1 MKVSGVSVMHAPPAE
16 VWTALTSPD
25 VLARAIPGCRNFEPS
40 EPGTYRFTIAAGIAS
55 LQGVYTGQVTLSEPR
70 QPTSFVLTAN
80 GAGDPG
86 TVSISVRIRLTGGQD
101 GTTVLSYDADG
112 VVGGMIAAVG
122 QRVVTGVAQRM
133 TGDFFRAVDDQITAE
148 RARSPEKPATGD
160 VAQQPEPAPG
170 DAAQRLEPAPGDLAQ
185 RPEPATAGRGQ
196 GELAR
201 GVLLGTAG
209 TLAGVAIGA
218 VWRRRKR

>member
-1 MKVSGVSVMHAPPAE
+1 MKVSGVSVMHAPPDE

-25 VLARAIPGCRNFEPS
+25 VLARAIPGCRDFEPS
-40 EPGTYRFTIAAGIAS
+40 GAGTYRFTIAAGFAS

-70 QPTSFVLTAN
+70 EPTSFVLTAS

-86 TVSISVRIRLTGGQD
+86 TVSLSVRIRLTGGQD

-122 QRVVTGVAQRM
+122 QRMVTGVAQRM
-133 TGDFFRAVDDQITAE
+133 TGDFFRAVDNEILAE
-148 RARSPEKPATGD
+148 RSRSPEEPATGD
-160 VAQQPEPAPG
+160 IGHRPEPAPAG
-170 DAAQRLEPAPGDLAQ
+170 REQGGL
-185 RPEPATAGRGQ
+185 AGRGQ
-196 GELAR
+196 GELVR
-201 GVLLGTAG
+201 GVLIGSAG

-218 VWRRRKR
+218 VLRRRKR

>member
-1 MKVSGVSVMHAPPAE
+1 MKVSGVSVMHAPPDE
-16 VWTALTSPD
+16 VWTALTNPD
-25 VLARAIPGCRNFEPS
+25 VLARAIPGCRDFEPS
-40 EPGTYRFTIAAGIAS
+40 GTGTYRFTIAAGIAS

-70 QPTSFVLTAN
+70 EPTSFVLTAS

-86 TVSISVRIRLTGGQD
+86 TVSITVRIRLTGGQD
-101 GTTVLSYDADG
+101 DTTVLSYDADG

-122 QRVVTGVAQRM
+122 QRMVTGVAQRM
-133 TGDFFRAVDDQITAE
+133 TSDFFHAVDDEITAE
-148 RARSPEKPATGD
+148 HSRSPDEPDAPD
-160 VAQQPEPAPG
+160 IAQRMEPAP
-170 DAAQRLEPAPGDLAQ
+170 
-185 RPEPATAGRGQ
+185 AGRGQ

-201 GVLLGTAG
+201 SVLVGTAG